1 MKKCEVLL
9 DIPSIRGKVQMQKK
23 KKKLKEKKR

>member
-23 KKKLKEKKR
+23 KKLKEKKR